1 MIVQRTI
8 IIVIIDIILR
18 HIYTDIYLYLY
29 LSIYLSIYQGFT
41 TNSYQNVI
49 FSDIVT
55 IWKKLKNA
63 AIMSKIFET
72 NPSFHVK

>member
-1 MIVQRTI
+1 MIIII

-18 HIYTDIYLYLY
+18 HIYIYIHIANFGNY
-29 LSIYLSIYQGFT
+29 SKDQDFT

-49 FSDIVT
+49 FSDIVK